1 MAGGKRAII
10 RVRRRSGLCQR
21 EKRRRSHVS
30 RQEFTRMKIF
40 LALEKLVLH
49 QDIETIRVSDLCR
62 ACGISRSTFYLHFED
77 IFSVVCWYWDDIC
90 ARTLNRI
97 NVNLTWEEG
106 HLKMLQALLERR
118 PFFTRSFAKKDYRS
132 LFVYGYRTTLEVHVR
147 NIQLK
152 LGRDLTPQE
161 RFELDYI
168 VRALSAMT
176 TKWAEEGMR
185 QPPED
190 MAALFSRFVPPF
202 ARCM

>member
-1 MAGGKRAII
+1 M
-10 RVRRRSGLCQR
+10 
-21 EKRRRSHVS
+21 
-30 RQEFTRMKIF
+30 
-40 LALEKLVLH
+40 
-49 QDIETIRVSDLCR
+49 
-62 ACGISRSTFYLHFED
+62 
-77 IFSVVCWYWDDIC
+77 
-90 ARTLNRI
+90 
-97 NVNLTWEEG
+97 
-106 HLKMLQALLERR
+106 
-118 PFFTRSFAKKDYRS
+118 
-132 LFVYGYRTTLEVHVR
+132 
-147 NIQLK
+147 K